1 MQVEG
6 AECEG
11 TEFPAGQPL
20 PAFKNLMISSLKE
33 KVKITFLQNLNLG
46 GCLKGEVIIKLI
58 NVTKFPFNFTIKQIQ
73 SNKSILLSD
82 N

>member
-33 KVKITFLQNLNLG
+33 KVKITFLQNLNPG
-46 GCLKGEVIIKLI
+46 GCLKGEVIIELN
-58 NVTKFPFNFTIKQIQ
+58 NVKKFPLDFIIKQIQ
-73 SNKSILLSD
+73 SNKSIIK
-82 N
+82 